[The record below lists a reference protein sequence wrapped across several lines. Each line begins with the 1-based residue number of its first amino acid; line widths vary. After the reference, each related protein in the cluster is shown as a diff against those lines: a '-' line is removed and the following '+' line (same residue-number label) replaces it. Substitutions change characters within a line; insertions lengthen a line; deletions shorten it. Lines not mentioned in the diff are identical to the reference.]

1 MILNFRFF
9 CFSFLA
15 FSSSCEDSEDRGGRA
30 RPYLA
35 ISTGCKD
42 ARYSS
47 CAGCLEEKGEVR
59 GVKWNHVAFAS
70 YFYLDMYWVVVRM
83 GGLAHS
89 LARVKLRSLS
99 LCTRPMLTDTLTV
112 FRCSEY
118 TTHTHTPTHPLTHQ
132 HHKLTYISQTKARLC
147 E

>member
-1 MILNFRFF
+1 MGGRGHILP
-9 CFSFLA
+9 SV
-15 FSSSCEDSEDRGGRA
+15 RGG
-30 RPYLA
+30 
-35 ISTGCKD
+35 KD

-59 GVKWNHVAFAS
+59 GVKWNHVVFAS
-70 YFYLDMYWVVVRM
+70 YFNMDMSWVVVRV

-118 TTHTHTPTHPLTHQ
+118 NTHTHTNPPTHPPTPQVNIHLA
-132 HHKLTYISQTKARLC
+132 SQS
-147 E
+147 EIV